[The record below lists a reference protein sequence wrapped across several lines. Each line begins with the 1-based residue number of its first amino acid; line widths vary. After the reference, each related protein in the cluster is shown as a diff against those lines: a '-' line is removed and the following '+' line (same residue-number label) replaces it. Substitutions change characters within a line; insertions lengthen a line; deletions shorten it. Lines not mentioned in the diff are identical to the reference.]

1 VTRLG
6 RVLLVAALVA
16 LGAGPAW
23 GFVRTKTKAGIPIY
37 WTAGCAT
44 ATVYLN
50 GFSMMTRDEVAKS
63 IAAAAHAWSP
73 SAVDCTGADGGFG
86 HPSFEIVPTLA
97 PPGAVPPR
105 VRGDNQADGQN
116 IVVFRTDGWEDD
128 FHAEAALALTTVVQK
143 SDGRIL
149 DADMEINAFD
159 KAWGNLDPGSP
170 LLAGPPEER
179 IFDLQSAITHEFGH
193 FLGLDHTC
201 HGPADLTQM
210 IDDDGNPVLDCAFA
224 SEPVQATVM
233 FAVIDPKDVSKRVLT
248 LDDIAGVCTI
258 NSPGTAPRACALDV
272 PDDGCGCAAAPR
284 RPHAGAGMG
293 ALAALAAVALARA
306 RARR

>member
-1 VTRLG
+1 
-6 RVLLVAALVA
+6 LLAALVA
-16 LGAGPAW
+16 LASPPAW
-23 GFVRTKTKAGIPIY
+23 GFVRTKTKGGIPIY

-73 SAVDCTGADGGFG
+73 AAVDCAAADGGFG
-86 HPSFEIVPTLA
+86 HPAFEIVPTLA

-105 VRGDNQADGQN
+105 VRKEGQPDGQN

-128 FHAEAALALTTVVQK
+128 FHVESALALTTVLAK

-159 KAWGNLDPGSP
+159 KAWGDFDPGSP
-170 LLAGPPEER
+170 LLTSVDGAST
-179 IFDLQSAITHEFGH
+179 FDLQNALTHEFGH
-193 FLGLDHTC
+193 FVGLDHSC

-210 IDDDGNPVLDCAFA
+210 IDNDGNQVVDCGLA
-224 SEPVQATVM
+224 SAPVQATVM
-233 FAVIDPKDVSKRVLT
+233 YAIIQFTEVSKRVLT
-248 LDDIAGVCTI
+248 ADDVDGVCTI
-258 NSPGTAPRACALDV
+258 YPSGTAPHACGLDL
-272 PDDGCGCAAAPR
+272 PDDGCGCAAGP
-284 RPHAGAGMG
+284 RPHTEAGLGG
-293 ALAALAAVALARA
+293 LAALAAVAFSRG
-306 RARR
+306 RRGRPRR